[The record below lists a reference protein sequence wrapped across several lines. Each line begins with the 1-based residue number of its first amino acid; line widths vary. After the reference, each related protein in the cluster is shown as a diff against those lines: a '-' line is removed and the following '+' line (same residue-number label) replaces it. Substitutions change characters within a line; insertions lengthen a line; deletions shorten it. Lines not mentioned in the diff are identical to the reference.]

1 MTLPITDLEYR
12 ARREER
18 VLGRIRADNPV
29 SLGAAGQVSDEISLM
44 TDLPW
49 GGDPIAPYR
58 SIAAVIGAVI
68 LVGVVIL
75 VLAHTIG
82 PKRKGPV
89 KDATYESG
97 MPAIKDARQR
107 FNVRFYLVAMLFLL
121 FDVEVVFLWPWARVF
136 ADVASRGTSLP
147 LGGGAVADKTFLFME
162 MLLFG
167 VILMVGYVYAWR
179 KGVFE
184 WD

>member
-1 MTLPITDLEYR
+1 MTH
-12 ARREER
+12 
-18 VLGRIRADNPV
+18 
-29 SLGAAGQVSDEISLM
+29 
-44 TDLPW
+44 LPW
-49 GGDPIAPYR
+49 GGDPVEPYR

-75 VLAHTIG
+75 ILAHTIG

-97 MPAIKDARQR
+97 MPAIGDARLR
-107 FNVRFYLVAMLFLL
+107 FNVRFYIVAMLFLL

-136 ADVASRGTSLP
+136 SNVASQETSLS
-147 LGGGAVADKTFLFME
+147 LGGEALADKTFLFLE
-162 MLLFG
+162 IVLFG